1 MIREAGE
8 GDVPFLAWVM
18 QAAARS
24 HLPVGI
30 WDVVFP
36 GPDAARLARLEA
48 LLRSEPRSYCHYGPF
63 LVAERRGEPA
73 AALCGYHP
81 RHEGAPAMAA
91 ALRHSLEAAGLDE
104 AGIRETFARFAPI
117 LTCAPETPED
127 LFVVEWVATRP
138 EHRRRGLVR
147 ELLAAVLERGR
158 RAGFREAQISFVL
171 GNEPARRAYER
182 AGFRIVAERRHREFE
197 RVFGS
202 PGIATMRRPLGSRP
216 G

>member
-1 MIREAGE
+1 VIREAGE
-8 GDVPFLAWVM
+8 RDTPFLAWVM

-24 HLPVGI
+24 HRPVGI

-36 GPDAARLARLEA
+36 GPDAPRLARLEA
-48 LLRSEPRSYCHYGPF
+48 LLRTEPRSYCHYAPF
-63 LVAERRGEPA
+63 LVADEEGEPV

-91 ALRHSLEAAGLDE
+91 ALRQSLEGAGLGE
-104 AGIRETFARFAPI
+104 AEVQATFARFAPI
-117 LTCAPETPED
+117 LTCAPDTPED

-138 EHRRRGLVR
+138 AWRRRGLVR

-158 RAGFREAQISFVL
+158 RAGFREAQISYL
-171 GNEPARRAYER
+171 IGNEPARLTYER
-182 AGFRIVAERRHREFE
+182 AGFRRVAERRHPDFE

-202 PGIATMRRPLGSRP
+202 PGIATMRRPLADGSA
-216 G
+216 

>member
-1 MIREAGE
+1 MIRDAEE
-8 GDVPFLAWVM
+8 RDVPFLAWVM

-24 HLPVGI
+24 HLPTGV
-30 WDVVFP
+30 WDIVFP
-36 GPDAARLARLEA
+36 GPDGPRLARLEA

-63 LVAERRGEPA
+63 LVAERGGRPA

-81 RHEGAPAMAA
+81 RHEGSPAMAA
-91 ALRHSLEAAGLDE
+91 ALRASLEAAEIPE
-104 AGIRETFARFAPI
+104 AEILRTFARFAPI

-138 EHRRRGLVR
+138 EHRRQGLVR
-147 ELLAAVLERGR
+147 ELLQAVLDRGR
-158 RAGFREAQISFVL
+158 VAGFREAQISFVL

-182 AGFRIVAERRHREFE
+182 AGFRTVAERKHPEFE

-202 PGIATMRRPLGSRP
+202 PGIATMRRPLAAGP